1 MEVFELELPIL
12 RQSEVEAASMT
23 LAQTEGNIHGMC
35 FLLNRPDSRE
45 EVDILNSLQ
54 FIDA

>member
-12 RQSEVEAASMT
+12 RQSEVEAARMT
-23 LAQTEGNIHGMC
+23 LAQTEGNIHGMS

-45 EVDILNSLQ
+45 EVDILNNLQ